1 MPIPSQL
8 RIPEHPD
15 PSNSSTV
22 MSTALLRLLLI
33 RDSAIG
39 SHSLMILLDRLSV
52 IWLNPTSCTQGQ
64 MAQWLEHPVYIW
76 EVLGSNPSLVIF
88 LIAPTCRPSKG
99 GPSYG
104 FPLLRSLWVAFLT
117 ASHPKNTVQ
126 KWSNVACSGIL

>member
-1 MPIPSQL
+1 MPDWGGVL
-8 RIPEHPD
+8 D
-15 PSNSSTV
+15 
-22 MSTALLRLLLI
+22 RLSVIWLNPTSCTQGQMAQWLV
-33 RDSAIG
+33 
-39 SHSLMILLDRLSV
+39 LDRLSV

-64 MAQWLEHPVYIW
+64 MAQWLEHPVCIW

-117 ASHPKNTVQ
+117 FFP
-126 KWSNVACSGIL
+126 